1 MANFT
6 AQGTQVSI
14 GGTPIFAR
22 SASANT
28 SISLEAVRV
37 LGKTAS
43 QGVAPSGPQET
54 TVNIEYYIQSSDPG
68 KNIVDTIISNPSAYN
83 GTSISIGSATI
94 TKAFLT
100 SLSISAEPEGLV
112 TASASFVCYEPGIN
126 LNIGSFQSPGGSAQ
140 NLQFAHGAGSTI
152 NSAGINNPIGFS
164 YEASFE
170 WEPVLI
176 MGSAGTPDAGGYIF
190 NGGTETLSVRGAGA
204 GGQITYCPTTRTAS
218 AIARSV
224 CGNNSITYTVD
235 GVLTSA
241 EINASVGGFAE
252 GGYTVVKQY

>member
-140 NLQFAHGAGSTI
+140 NLEFAHGAGS
-152 NSAGINNPIGFS
+152 SAGISNPIGFS

-176 MGSAGTPDAGGYIF
+176 MGSAGTPDQGGYIF

-204 GGQITYCPTTRTAS
+204 GGQVTYCPTTRTAT
-218 AIARSV
+218 ANARSI
-224 CGNNSITYTVD
+224 CGGSSVNYSVAGVIT
-235 GVLTSA
+235 SS
-241 EINASVGGFAE
+241 EISASVGGFAE
-252 GGYTVVKQY
+252 GGFTVVKQY

>member
-6 AQGTQVSI
+6 SQGTQVSI
-14 GGTPIFAR
+14 GGTSIFAR

-37 LGKTAS
+37 LGKTAA

-68 KNIVDTIISNPSAYN
+68 KNIVDNITANPSAHQ
-83 GTSISIGSATI
+83 GTTIQIGSATI
-94 TKAFLT
+94 TKAYLT
-100 SLSISAEPEGLV
+100 SLSVSAEPEGLV

-140 NLQFAHGAGSTI
+140 NLQFAHGAGSTADI
-152 NSAGINNPIGFS
+152 SNPIGFT

-176 MGSAGTPDAGGYIF
+176 MGSVGKPDAAGYIF
-190 NGGTETLSVRGAGA
+190 NGGTESITVRGAGA
-204 GGQITYCPTTRTAS
+204 GGQVTYCPTTRIAS
-218 AIARSV
+218 ASARSV
-224 CGNNSITYTVD
+224 CGGG
-235 GVLTSA
+235 GVNYSVNGSLTA
-241 EINASVGGFAE
+241 ADINASVGGFAE
-252 GGYTVVKQY
+252 GGYTVVKNY

>member
-6 AQGTQVSI
+6 SQGTQVSI

-28 SISLEAVRV
+28 NISVEAVRV
-37 LGKTAS
+37 LGKTAA

-68 KNIVDTIISNPSAYN
+68 KNIVDAIKLNPSAYN

-100 SLSISAEPEGLV
+100 SLNVSAEPEGLV

-140 NLQFAHGAGSTI
+140 DLQFAHGAGSTANI
-152 NSAGINNPIGFS
+152 SNPIGFT

-190 NGGTETLSVRGAGA
+190 NGGTESITVRGAGA
-204 GGQITYCPTTRTAS
+204 GGQVTYCPTTRTAT
-218 AIARSV
+218 ATARSV
-224 CGNNSITYTVD
+224 CGNNSVTYDVAGIITA
-235 GVLTSA
+235 A